1 MKFAK
6 RLRRYH
12 RFAKIEALTDRGIQ
26 NPGGCN
32 DSYTRI
38 ALEPNILAITAIEGP
53 ENLHIRA
60 IMGVPSIMNPIN
72 LPDMGRMN
80 GNWPLAARITCS
92 WGQSGAEKR
101 PPSPTRSLKP
111 PR

>member
-6 RLRRYH
+6 RLRGYH
-12 RFAKIEALTDRGIQ
+12 RFAKIEALTDRGVQ
-26 NPGGCN
+26 NPGGCK

-60 IMGVPSIMNPIN
+60 TIGVPSIMNPIN

-80 GNWPLAARITCS
+80 GNWESEGKTGSSRAQIPAR
-92 WGQSGAEKR
+92 K
-101 PPSPTRSLKP
+101 PSRA
-111 PR
+111 R

>member
-38 ALEPNILAITAIEGP
+38 ALEADMLAITAIEGP
-53 ENLHIRA
+53 ENLHVSVKIG
-60 IMGVPSIMNPIN
+60 MPSIMNPIN

-80 GNWPLAARITCS
+80 GNWESEERIGYSPGQTPARRLS
-92 WGQSGAEKR
+92 RGQ
-101 PPSPTRSLKP
+101 
-111 PR
+111 

>member
-6 RLRRYH
+6 RLRGYH
-12 RFAKIEALTDRGIQ
+12 RFAKIEALTDRGVQ

-38 ALEPNILAITAIEGP
+38 ALEADMLTITAIEGP
-53 ENLHIRA
+53 KDSHVRPKIG
-60 IMGVPSIMNPIN
+60 MPSIMDTIN

-80 GNWPLAARITCS
+80 GNWPSIA
-92 WGQSGAEKR
+92 K
-101 PPSPTRSLKP
+101 TRSSQVTMPGHKTGQLS
-111 PR
+111 RL

>member
-6 RLRRYH
+6 RLRGHH
-12 RFAKIEALTDRGIQ
+12 RFAKNEALTDRGIQ

-38 ALEPNILAITAIEGP
+38 ALEADMLAITAIEGP
-53 ENLHIRA
+53 KNLHVRVKIG
-60 IMGVPSIMNPIN
+60 MPSIMNPIN

-80 GNWPLAARITCS
+80 GNWQLGAKTTCS
-92 WGQSGAEKR
+92 SDHRPVAAR
-101 PPSPTRSLKP
+101 PPSPTP
-111 PR
+111 

>member
-38 ALEPNILAITAIEGP
+38 ALEADMLAITAIEGP
-53 ENLHIRA
+53 ENLHVSVKIG
-60 IMGVPSIMNPIN
+60 MPSIMNPIN

-80 GNWPLAARITCS
+80 GNWPSVERTGSSPVPTPAA
-92 WGQSGAEKR
+92 KR
-101 PPSPTRSLKP
+101 WPAP
-111 PR
+111 

>member
-38 ALEPNILAITAIEGP
+38 ALEADMLAITAIEGP
-53 ENLHIRA
+53 KNLHVRFKIG
-60 IMGVPSIMNPIN
+60 MPSIMNPIN

-80 GNWPLAARITCS
+80 GNWA
-92 WGQSGAEKR
+92 
-101 PPSPTRSLKP
+101 
-111 PR
+111 